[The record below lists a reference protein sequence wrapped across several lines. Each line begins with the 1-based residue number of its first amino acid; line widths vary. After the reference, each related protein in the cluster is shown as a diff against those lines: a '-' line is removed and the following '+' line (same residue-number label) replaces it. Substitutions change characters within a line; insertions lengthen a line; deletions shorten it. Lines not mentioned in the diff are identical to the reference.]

1 MGGSSNKRSRSDGAW
16 SATDHAIRH
25 AAKYRRKEQTVTRQ
39 ERCAV
44 LTHETKEKKQ
54 GLKLKLHMKRVQR
67 ELETLKVRLE
77 TWDPVAEA
85 EVLRKE
91 EERQRKEM
99 EEAANPTPKERRRR
113 KGPETWK
120 LKGAARPASEVY
132 DFDTRYVDP
141 HIKAH
146 DDARA
151 KTKRSTN
158 VLAVHKG
165 KLATD
170 GPEVARDYLALLM
183 QSGYLSEDA
192 RKYKQARSAWMECIE
207 LEGANPITTARE
219 SLMQMYL
226 KLNKKDDA
234 IKLGE
239 SLSDDS
245 SVWIRYSLALVAMGR
260 DHPLAMDHLRQ
271 AIRANPLCAYYLAFG
286 EIFAS
291 AMEYTHE
298 IDESDNEPESSL
310 EEAIEYCNSGEE
322 RNWHESGGADKLRDL
337 LQRAIRGQEADLTA
351 DDVDWNARLIRLEEE
366 CARRQAAEAEAE
378 AASDLGEDDDD
389 DDGDEEDGDEED
401 SEKDGKDNGEE
412 GAAEGGDGSEDE
424 DDEDDEDEDGAPV
437 DLSMYIGMF
446 RLAIS
451 MVEEEGFVV
460 SRGKKEDDT
469 VSK

>member
-1 MGGSSNKRSRSDGAW
+1 MGGSSNKRGRSDGAW

-25 AAKYRRKEQTVTRQ
+25 AAKYRRKQQTVTRQ
-39 ERCAV
+39 ERRAV

-67 ELETLKVRLE
+67 ELATLKTRLE

-85 EVLRKE
+85 ELLRQE

-99 EEAANPTPKERRRR
+99 EEAANPTPRKRRQR

-120 LKGAARPASEVY
+120 LKGPARPASEVY

-146 DDARA
+146 EDARE

-192 RKYKQARSAWMECIE
+192 RKYKSARSAWMECIA
-207 LEGANPITTARE
+207 LEGDNPITTARE

-234 IKLGE
+234 IQLGE
-239 SLSDDS
+239 SLPDDS
-245 SVWIRYSLALVAMGR
+245 SVWIRYSLALVALGR
-260 DHPLAMDHLRQ
+260 EHSLAMDHLRQ

-286 EIFAS
+286 EVFAS
-291 AMEYTHE
+291 AMEFTHD

-322 RNWHESGGADKLRDL
+322 KKWQESGAADKLRDL
-337 LQRAIRGQEADLTA
+337 LQRAIRGQEAGLTA

-366 CARRQAAEAEAE
+366 CARRQAAEAEV
-378 AASDLGEDDDD
+378 ASDLGDDDD
-389 DDGDEEDGDEED
+389 EGEES
-401 SEKDGKDNGEE
+401 SEKDGKDDGEKDEAEDGGNDSSEEGEE
-412 GAAEGGDGSEDE
+412 GVADNDE
-424 DDEDDEDEDGAPV
+424 DDDDEEPPI
-437 DLSMYIGMF
+437 DLSMYIEMF
-446 RLAIS
+446 RTAIS
-451 MVEEEGFVV
+451 MVEEEGYMV
-460 SRGKKEDDT
+460 SRGRKEG
-469 VSK
+469 